1 MAGGITDYN
10 QILMNKYTHFLKIF
24 LGFAFFVVEV
34 YHVAPSV
41 IAFPVGCF
49 RLVNLSINL
58 IELCF
63 RTITPLFC
71 FQASE
76 LLEVKFL
83 TNDARKALVI
93 TRENI
98 PHFVLTKPAQ
108 TNLTISFQTKELF
121 TCKCIAMKY
130 LHYRWYLKS
139 V

>member
-1 MAGGITDYN
+1 
-10 QILMNKYTHFLKIF
+10 MNL
-24 LGFAFFVVEV
+24 
-34 YHVAPSV
+34 P
-41 IAFPVGCF
+41 
-49 RLVNLSINL
+49 INL

-63 RTITPLFC
+63 WTITPLFC
-71 FQASE
+71 FQAAG

-93 TRENI
+93 NRENI
-98 PHFVLTKPAQ
+98 PHFVLTKLAQ
-108 TNLTISFQTKELF
+108 TYLTISFQTKELF